1 MPTFFYSISKKGEEG
16 KLIDKSELKTIRLIS
31 LPSLILKSKQLLDTE
46 MISRSFFFIEP
57 EGKKYIMRNVALIN
71 PAIKITSPP
80 DVVASKPDTSAF
92 ATKGLIAADAKDL
105 DKYINKTVV
114 TSGCK
119 FQNS

>member
-1 MPTFFYSISKKGEEG
+1 
-16 KLIDKSELKTIRLIS
+16 
-31 LPSLILKSKQLLDTE
+31 
-46 MISRSFFFIEP
+46 
-57 EGKKYIMRNVALIN
+57 MRNVALIN